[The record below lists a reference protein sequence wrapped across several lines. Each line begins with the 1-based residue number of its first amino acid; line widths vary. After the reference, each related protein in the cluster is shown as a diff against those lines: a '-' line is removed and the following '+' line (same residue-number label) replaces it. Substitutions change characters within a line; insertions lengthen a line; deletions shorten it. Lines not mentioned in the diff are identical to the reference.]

1 MPVAVEGNNLKGQ
14 DGTATACLSA
24 AEIQAWLVAY
34 LAEMLDIEADEIDET
49 IPFARYDLDSS
60 AAVAMTGD
68 LEEWLEREFDPTV
81 LYDYPTIELLTA
93 HLASEVRSKV

>member
-1 MPVAVEGNNLKGQ
+1 
-14 DGTATACLSA
+14 
-24 AEIQAWLVAY
+24 
-34 LAEMLDIEADEIDET
+34 
-49 IPFARYDLDSS
+49 
-60 AAVAMTGD
+60 MTGD